1 MPNCFDTTGCARVRV
16 VAIVETSTS
25 FEAFRKKNKKKSFF
39 SVNHYITNMIKSLV
53 P

>member
-25 FEAFRKKNKKKSFF
+25 FEAFRKKNKIEIRLLLLK
-39 SVNHYITNMIKSLV
+39 TL
-53 P
+53 